1 MIDTTQAIPTIK
13 QHFIQNFK
21 SFYTLIYRISFL
33 QPYLSNFI
41 FTSLF
46 IELFSYAIMTYSGAS
61 MG

>member
-21 SFYTLIYRISFL
+21 LFL
-33 QPYLSNFI
+33 HSHLSNFI